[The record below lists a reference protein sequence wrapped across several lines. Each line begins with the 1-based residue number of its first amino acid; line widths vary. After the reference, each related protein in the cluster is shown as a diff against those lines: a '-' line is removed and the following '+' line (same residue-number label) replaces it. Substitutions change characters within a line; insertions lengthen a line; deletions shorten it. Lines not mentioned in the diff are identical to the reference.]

1 MFGLPILGLLSSPKN
16 LMYIGLAI
24 GALTF
29 GVMAMNFINA
39 KHEAEARVM
48 ALEFEVTG
56 LNEQLATQEFLK
68 DQADAALL
76 IADTARI
83 EAEELAASY
92 DAIRRNALRR
102 GNDETVPPSL
112 HDTLNALGSV
122 DGVILHDNK

>member
-1 MFGLPILGLLSSPKN
+1 MLGMAMGLLSSPKN

-24 GALTF
+24 AALTF

-39 KHEAEARVM
+39 KAEAERRVM
-48 ALEFEVTG
+48 ALEFQVTG
-56 LNEQLATQEFLK
+56 LEQRIETQAFLK

-83 EAEELAASY
+83 EAETLAASY
-92 DAIRRNALRR
+92 DAIRRNALRG

-122 DGVILHDNK
+122 DGIILHDNE